1 MRIVKTCEKQKPQE
15 MTSQSDNVRQLSNKN
30 NFRLVKIKQISQWD
44 EGHVP
49 HPTFFPGKC
58 ASGIFFFASPVRNG
72 LLPAKLK
79 FKEDT
84 GFPPL
89 SLMCGCNML
98 FAPSV
103 CGFCYIYVA
112 FLTKIAAFLGQ
123 RKEFIKSKACTQA
136 NLFLPASIFPKS
148 CKGEPAQRLRWIGAT
163 LVWGKEK
170 EGFSP
175 VVKCSAG
182 KRERSTLIK
191 IMPGRSNYSL
201 PFEEGFWDLAYS

>member
-84 GFPPL
+84 GFPP
-89 SLMCGCNML
+89 
-98 FAPSV
+98 
-103 CGFCYIYVA
+103 
-112 FLTKIAAFLGQ
+112 
-123 RKEFIKSKACTQA
+123 SK
-136 NLFLPASIFPKS
+136 FD
-148 CKGEPAQRLRWIGAT
+148 
-163 LVWGKEK
+163 VW
-170 EGFSP
+170 
-175 VVKCSAG
+175 
-182 KRERSTLIK
+182 
-191 IMPGRSNYSL
+191 M
-201 PFEEGFWDLAYS
+201 